1 MRAFFLLILFG
12 CSSFLTSCA
21 QRIDELETRI
31 EDLDQRA
38 RILESKSGLPVG
50 SDRELL
56 EGQNLADVKSQL
68 AALKNDV
75 TVMKSKMEAVEYEQ
89 KALEEKYNRLSQ
101 KTRLDERARE
111 LNQVEPSG
119 DPAEALYRQALEL
132 HQSGDFERSRE
143 LFLKFIKEYPK
154 NSFADNA
161 VYWMGESYFIE
172 KAYRKALVRF
182 QDLIEKFP
190 DSDKKCD
197 AMDRQVE
204 AFEALGMKEEAKAYA
219 DVRTQEC
226 RKQ

>member
-1 MRAFFLLILFG
+1 MRAFFLIALMGSLSI
-12 CSSFLTSCA
+12 LTSCA
-21 QRIDELETRI
+21 QRIDELETRM
-31 EDLDQRA
+31 EDLDERA
-38 RILESKSGLPVG
+38 KILESKSGLPVG
-50 SDRELL
+50 SDRDLL

-101 KTRLDERARE
+101 KARSEERAQE
-111 LNQVEPSG
+111 LTQVEPTG
-119 DPAEALYRQALEL
+119 DPADTLYHQALEL
-132 HQSGDFERSRE
+132 HQAGDFEKSRE
-143 LFLKFIKEYPK
+143 LFLKFVKEYPK

-161 VYWMGESYFIE
+161 IYWMGESYFIE